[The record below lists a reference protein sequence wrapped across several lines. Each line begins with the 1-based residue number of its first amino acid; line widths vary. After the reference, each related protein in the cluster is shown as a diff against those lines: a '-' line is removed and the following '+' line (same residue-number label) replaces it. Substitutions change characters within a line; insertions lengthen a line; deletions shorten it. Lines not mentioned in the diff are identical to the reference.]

1 MLKREQ
7 GSWNDPLARA
17 TRRLRRMGKERPGA
31 LLARR
36 TRTVKLCSFD
46 ARSWDHPS
54 HSLKMNSSLRSCLGE
69 GASLGKAAV
78 LADVGRA
85 GEVVARVEWVKTE
98 TFLNIPRNNS
108 STRYLQITRIFKLIA
123 T

>member
-1 MLKREQ
+1 
-7 GSWNDPLARA
+7 
-17 TRRLRRMGKERPGA
+17 
-31 LLARR
+31 
-36 TRTVKLCSFD
+36 
-46 ARSWDHPS
+46 
-54 HSLKMNSSLRSCLGE
+54 MNSSLRSCLGE